1 MTQYGNCSCHNVC
14 QIIIIT
20 AITHTWIKE
29 EALFI
34 CRIANSF
41 SSDILYLA
49 WLQVLQ
55 ASFHTS
61 VAFNLQR
68 HWHCVGYFSLSSSSS
83 CASPFYPQRL
93 IGTDS
98 TVIFCCTVTSR
109 VSSSIWWDWKRF
121 HWEFS
126 AMPPS
131 AILRIKEKK
140 VHHGPDSIQQL

>member
-1 MTQYGNCSCHNVC
+1 MC

-20 AITHTWIKE
+20 VITYTWIKE

-61 VAFNLQR
+61 VPFNLQR
-68 HWHCVGYFSLSSSSS
+68 HQPRVCNFALSSSPSYP
-83 CASPFYPQRL
+83 SPFFILKQRL
-93 IGTDS
+93 IRTDS
-98 TVIFCCTVTSR
+98 TVVFYCTVVFN
-109 VSSSIWWDWKRF
+109 VSSSIFWDWKRS
-121 HWEFS
+121 HWEPS
-126 AMPPS
+126 ALSPS
-131 AILRIKEKK
+131 AILRIKEKSTPWPRFNTTS
-140 VHHGPDSIQQL
+140 VFLTFI